1 MSLASILRSEAYEI
15 LLLLREQSRPILY
28 TQLKNKTCLDRGLF
42 AHYLKMLKQNNLIK
56 ENYNKINQEKYGYTL
71 TPKSVELL
79 NKIENTILAYKQ
91 ISKEKVDTLNKLT
104 NSKHNKSVQL
114 EIFEQLET
122 FNR

>member
-1 MSLASILRSEAYEI
+1 MSLASVLRSEAYDI

-28 TQLKNKTCLDRGLF
+28 TQLKNKTHLDRGLF

-56 ENYNKINQEKYGYTL
+56 ENYNKINQERYGYTL

-79 NKIENTILAYKQ
+79 NKIENTILSYKQ
-91 ISKEKVDTLNKLT
+91 ISKERADTLNKL
-104 NSKHNKSVQL
+104 NSNQNKSVQL